1 MELNLKEMVFIY
13 LLLILLLF
21 SSFFFFLLSVQSN
34 DYSTV
39 MSHFYLFLRS
49 IFELVII
56 EHHLYEYFESPSN
69 IQKRLHYL
77 LHTPSLPFHLISDS
91 GNYFKEETAIIL
103 IFSALRNLFVL
114 NKSLLSTCSLI
125 FFK

>member
-13 LLLILLLF
+13 SLLILLLI

-34 DYSTV
+34 DYNTV
-39 MSHFYLFLRS
+39 MSHLYLFLRS
-49 IFELVII
+49 RFELVIT
-56 EHHLYEYFESPSN
+56 EHHLFEYFESPSN
-69 IQKRLHYL
+69 IQKKLHCL

-103 IFSALRNLFVL
+103 IFSALFKLFVL
-114 NKSLLSTCSLI
+114 NKPLLSTCLLI